1 MRRTNFVSE
10 FGQFPR
16 LMMLRRVAADAIQ
29 PLITHDMDV
38 IMRETG
44 RQEAGNSSKV
54 FGPVCYVRVTWAG
67 LAHYIEELR
76 RESARE

>member
-38 IMRETG
+38 IMREIPAGSDRSG
-44 RQEAGNSSKV
+44 RPDSGH
-54 FGPVCYVRVTWAG
+54 PLVTRLG
-67 LAHYIEELR
+67 LW
-76 RESARE
+76 